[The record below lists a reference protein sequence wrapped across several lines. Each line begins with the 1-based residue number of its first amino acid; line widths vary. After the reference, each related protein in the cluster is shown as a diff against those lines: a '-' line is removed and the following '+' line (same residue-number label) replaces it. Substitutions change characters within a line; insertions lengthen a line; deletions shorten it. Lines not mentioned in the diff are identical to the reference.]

1 MQVGGAL
8 GDPATRL
15 PDTIERPGHWLSG

>member
-15 PDTIERPGHWLSG
+15 PDSLERPAHWTTD